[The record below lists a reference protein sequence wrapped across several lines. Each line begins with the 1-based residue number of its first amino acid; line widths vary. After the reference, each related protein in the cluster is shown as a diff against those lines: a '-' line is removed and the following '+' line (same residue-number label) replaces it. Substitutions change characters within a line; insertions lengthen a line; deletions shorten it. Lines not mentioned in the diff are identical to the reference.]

1 MAQLEILIC
10 TTLERLYQV
19 HNVLLPALDDVA
31 YVVSCQGVKDEMA
44 SPFQRPDVR
53 FFTMEERGLSR
64 NRNAALAHSRAP
76 FLLLCD
82 DDERLN
88 PQTVLG
94 IAEDFSAHPDADI
107 IQYQFTGTGKHY
119 PSSFVSSVELAMR
132 RKVAEAV
139 RFDERFGQGSLHLCC
154 GEEEVFVYDARKR
167 GFRLIHVPKQVC
179 STEGVS
185 TGSLF
190 FTDVKVQRSKGA
202 TFCLTRGRM
211 YAYYKCTR
219 EALGYL
225 LRQGVN
231 PLPLLKNMYW
241 GIRYVSR

>member
-10 TTLERLYQV
+10 TTLERLHQAQ
-19 HNVLLPALDDVA
+19 NVLLPAHDDIA
-31 YVVSCQGVKDEMA
+31 YVVSCQGVKDAMP

-53 FFTMEERGLSR
+53 FFTMTGMGLSQ
-64 NRNAALAHSRAP
+64 NRNAAFAHSQAP

-82 DDERLN
+82 DDERLCQ
-88 PQTVLG
+88 QTVLG
-94 IAEDFSAHPDADI
+94 IAEDFRAHPDADI
-107 IQYQFTGTGKHY
+107 IQYQFTGIGKRY

-132 RKVAEAV
+132 HEVAEEV
-139 RFDERFGQGSLHLCC
+139 RFDERFGQGSLHLSC
-154 GEEEVFVYDARKR
+154 GEEEVFVHDARKR
-167 GFRLIHVPKQVC
+167 GFRLIYVPKQVC
-179 STEGVS
+179 SIEGDS

-190 FTDVKVQRSKGA
+190 LSEAKVQRSKGA